1 MRNYVECL
9 AKDLLPGDTFSLDRR
24 PNSKLFVLIE
34 WPKCGQLQVFADR
47 KVYRLE
53 ARIIDHFRKSDD
65 LSEIRAAIQDIKAAL
80 AGKNKESY
88 TVSEASKLT
97 GLSRETIW
105 RLCRDFHLAFTQR
118 TAKSKIMI
126 NGDSLRRYMAENHTQ
141 KEAYKLPVNLRTKAG
156 RKVRRMMVGAHPEE

>member
-1 MRNYVECL
+1 MTALEIKDIRDVARILRSGLNYITRQPEGVPYVITPEVARACS
-9 AKDLLPGDTFSLDRR
+9 T
-24 PNSKLFVLIE
+24 
-34 WPKCGQLQVFADR
+34 
-47 KVYRLE
+47 RLE
-53 ARIIDHFRKSDD
+53 EIANSAELGTD
-65 LSEIRAAIQDIKAAL
+65 LSSINQALKDIKAAL
-80 AGKNKESY
+80 SGKNKDSY
-88 TVSEASKLT
+88 TVSEASEVT

-126 NGDSLRRYMAENHTQ
+126 NGDSLRRYMAENPTQ